1 MTGLIGRGRSVGRCA
16 VAVVAVGVEKCT
28 LVDKTCTSV
37 GTRLMCIRTPKTHT

>member
-1 MTGLIGRGRSVGRCA
+1 MTGLIGRGRSVGKCA
-16 VAVVAVGVEKCT
+16 VAAVGVEMCT

>member
-16 VAVVAVGVEKCT
+16 VAVGAEMCT

-37 GTRLMCIRTPKTHT
+37 GTRPMCIRTPKTHT

>member
-16 VAVVAVGVEKCT
+16 VAAVVGVEKCT

>member
-16 VAVVAVGVEKCT
+16 VAVVGAEKCT